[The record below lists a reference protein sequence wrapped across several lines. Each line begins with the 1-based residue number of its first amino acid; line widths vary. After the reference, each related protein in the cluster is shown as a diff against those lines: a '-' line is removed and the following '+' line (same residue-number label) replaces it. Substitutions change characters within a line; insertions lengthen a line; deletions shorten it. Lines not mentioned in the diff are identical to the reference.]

1 MDKRKF
7 LILFLI
13 LAIFVSVSAVCANDM
28 DDLNVTAQTDT
39 EDELA
44 IPDDSDTLSKTELSF
59 YDLNTKINSE
69 NSTINL
75 EKDYK
80 FNDATDG
87 NFTNGINIDDDY
99 ITINGN
105 NHYIDANYK
114 ADIFN
119 IYGSNIVIKNLIFKN
134 ANTAL
139 YIHNNDKV
147 ETSNVTFMN
156 CNGPNANSAV
166 FVKESEYI
174 SNNDKFIDNNA
185 EQGSAIY
192 ARESKLTISN
202 GLFKTQDTIGWGLI
216 YAIDSTYIDII
227 NTTFVNTTS
236 KYATAIYNEAGT
248 TYIKKSRFI
257 NLLATFTA
265 GSLGFKDK
273 SDVIIEDCE
282 FINVTS
288 SRNGG
293 AIFTDINYDDAQEG
307 FVLINNTLFEDCSS
321 GFGGA
326 CLQLG
331 GELYIIY
338 SRFINNYAEFSGGA
352 VYTSNTTVGISDS
365 LFKGNEANMDNKYYS
380 SCGGAV
386 FCDNSFYF
394 EIDDSEFINNKAEN
408 GGAIYIYDTN
418 YYLYDSKFNGNNDP
432 IYIVFDYDD
441 CEMDGLYGTDADD
454 IDRDEICHE
463 NFPSVIEGEGMQITL
478 IDQQEITELPEKYD
492 LRELNLVSPVKDQGS
507 MGSCWAF
514 GMTAA
519 LESALLKFMN
529 YNSTFSENAM
539 TDAMLIYSPYGE
551 LYTYEGGFNLN
562 AIAYVLSWLGYCSKD
577 SAAYDELGKISAQ
590 IRTENDIHIQDI
602 VLIPHE
608 PGDEYS
614 INNVKNA
621 IIKYGALAA
630 YVNSKSTSDEDDRIY
645 YNEDTFAQYNPN
657 EDISDH
663 AVCLVGWDDNFKKEK
678 FKETLDGDG
687 AWIVKNS
694 WGSDWGNEG
703 YFYVSYYD
711 RTFCAFPDKIEECFV
726 AISLENTILYNKNY
740 EYDFAGLSEFYID
753 HGETIT
759 YVNTY
764 ESTGNDVIAAVG
776 TYFNDEGVD
785 YDIEIYVNDEL
796 VYTQSGVSPFY
807 GYHTI
812 KLEKYVSINDGD
824 YFSIAVTSNAAPLCE
839 YPRALYK
846 DESSIIIYEDNT
858 WYDLNED
865 GEVACLKAYT
875 LPVEIENLYDY
886 YSEDLTYSVDVG
898 AKGVEVNM
906 TINGETQTVKSDK
919 NGIAKFSLSDLE
931 PGMYSAVLSYNDMSI
946 ISTIAI
952 SSTIDADDEVSI
964 VYGSGSGITATFYD
978 LNGEP
983 LERTCVTVT
992 YDGKTVEQLTN
1003 RQGKVTIIIGD
1014 YSKDQTVIFTNPETG
1029 EVATTKVHILPKP
1042 VIPVAPV
1049 VSPGIVYPTIT
1060 PQKISLTLQKVKIKK
1075 SANKLVIKATLKI
1088 NGKLANGKK
1097 VTFKFNG
1104 KKYVVKTKKGV
1115 AKLTIKKNVLK
1126 KLKAGKKLT
1135 YQVTYLKKTVKKT
1148 VKVK

>member
-13 LAIFVSVSAVCANDM
+13 LAIFVSVSTACANDM
-28 DDLNVTAQTDT
+28 DDLNITAQTDT
-39 EDELA
+39 DDELA

-59 YDLNTKINSE
+59 SQLNTKIKSGG
-69 NSTINL
+69 STINL
-75 EKDYK
+75 EDDYAFKDG
-80 FNDATDG
+80 TDG
-87 NFTNGINIDDDY
+87 QFIGGINITKDLV
-99 ITINGN
+99 INGN

-114 ADIFN
+114 SDIFN
-119 IYGSNIVIKNLIFKN
+119 VRIYGLNIVIKNLIFKN
-134 ANTAL
+134 ANNAL
-139 YIHNNDKV
+139 YINNDATV
-147 ETSNVTFMN
+147 TTNNVTFMN

-166 FVKESEYI
+166 IVKESEYI

-192 ARESKLTISN
+192 AQDAELTISN

-227 NTTFVNTTS
+227 ETTFVNTTS

-265 GSLGFKDK
+265 GSLGFKDE

-307 FVLINNTLFEDCSS
+307 FVLINNTLFKDCSS

-352 VYTSNTTVGISDS
+352 VYTSNTTVKISDS
-365 LFKGNEANMDNKYYS
+365 LFKGNEANMNNEHYS
-380 SCGGAV
+380 SCGGAI
-386 FCDNSFYF
+386 FCDNSFDF
-394 EIDDSEFINNKAEN
+394 EVYDSEFTNNKAKN
-408 GGAIYIYDTN
+408 GGAIYIYDST
-418 YYLYDSKFNGNNDP
+418 YYLYDLELNENNDP
-432 IYIVFDYDD
+432 LHIVFDYSD
-441 CEMDGLYGTDADD
+441 CEIDGLSGSDD
-454 IDRDEICHE
+454 IDFDDIYYEIY
-463 NFPSVIEGEGMQITL
+463 PPVIEGEGMQITL
-478 IDQQEITELPEKYD
+478 IDQPEITKLPKYD
-492 LRELNLVSPVKDQGS
+492 LRELNLVSPVKDQGA

-539 TDAMLIYSPYGE
+539 TDSMLIYSPYGE
-551 LYTYEGGFNLN
+551 LNTFEGGLNLN

-577 SAAYDELGKISAQ
+577 STPYDELGKISAQ
-590 IRTENDIHIQDI
+590 IRTDYDIHIQDI

-608 PGDEYS
+608 PGDKDS

-630 YVNSKSTSDEDDRIY
+630 YINSKSTSDEDDSIY
-645 YNEDTFAQYNPN
+645 YNEDTFAQYNPTG
-657 EDISDH
+657 EISNH
-663 AVCLVGWDDNFKKEK
+663 AVCVVGWDDNFSRFNFSQEPN
-678 FKETLDGDG
+678 GDG

-694 WGSDWGNEG
+694 WGSDWGDEG

-711 RTFCAFPDKIEECFV
+711 TTFCAFPNNIEEYFV
-726 AISLENTILYNKNY
+726 AVSLENTIPYNKNY
-740 EYDFAGLSEFYID
+740 EYDFAGLSEFYEYGD
-753 HGETIT
+753 TIT

-796 VYTQSGVSPFY
+796 VYTQSGVSPFC

-812 KLEKYVSINDGD
+812 KLDEYVSINEGD
-824 YFSIAVTSNAAPLCE
+824 YFSIAITTSAVPLCS
-839 YPRALYK
+839 YPRLLYK
-846 DESSIIIYEDNT
+846 DESSIIIYEDNDR
-858 WYDLNED
+858 YDLNND

-875 LPVEIENLYDY
+875 LPIEIENLYDY
-886 YSEDLTYSVDVG
+886 NSEDLTCSLDVG
-898 AKGVEVNM
+898 AKGVEVSM
-906 TINGETQTVKSDK
+906 TINGETQTVRSDK
-919 NGIAKFSLSDLE
+919 NGIAKFSLSGLK
-931 PGMYSAVLSYNDMSI
+931 PGMYITTISYNDMSI
-946 ISTIAI
+946 INSVIIPSTIEV
-952 SSTIDADDEVSI
+952 DDEVSI

-978 LNGEP
+978 SNGEP
-983 LERTCVTVT
+983 LERTYVTVT
-992 YDGKTVEQLTN
+992 YDGKTVDQLTN
-1003 RQGKVTIIIGD
+1003 RQGKVTIVIGD

-1042 VIPVAPV
+1042 VIPIAPAV
-1049 VSPGIVYPTIT
+1049 FPGIVYPGVNT
-1060 PQKISLTLQKVKIKK
+1060 QKVVLTLQKVKIKK
-1075 SANKLVIKATLKI
+1075 SAKKLVIKATLKI

-1126 KLKAGKKLT
+1126 KLKVGKKLT

>member
-1 MDKRKF
+1 M
-7 LILFLI
+7 
-13 LAIFVSVSAVCANDM
+13 SVSAVCANDVT
-28 DDLNVTAQTDT
+28 DLNVTAQTDT

-59 YDLNTKINSE
+59 NDLNTKINSGS
-69 NSTINL
+69 STTIKL
-75 EKDYK
+75 DKDYA
-80 FNDATDG
+80 FNDGTDEE
-87 NFTNGINIDDDY
+87 FIDGIDIYDDY

-139 YIHNNDKV
+139 YIHNYEEV

-166 FVKESEYI
+166 IVKESTYK
-174 SNNDKFIDNNA
+174 SNYDKFIDNNA

-192 ARESKLTISN
+192 ARDSELTISN

-216 YAIDSTYIDII
+216 YGDSSNI
-227 NTTFVNTTS
+227 NVIETTFVNTTS

-293 AIFTDINYDDAQEG
+293 AIFTDINYNDAKEG

-338 SRFINNYAEFSGGA
+338 SRFINNYAKFSGGA

-441 CEMDGLYGTDADD
+441 CEMEGLYGTDADD

-551 LYTYEGGFNLN
+551 LCTYEGGFNLN

-577 SAAYDELGKISAQ
+577 SAPYDELGKISAQ

-630 YVNSKSTSDEDDRIY
+630 YINSKSTSDEDDSIY
-645 YNEDTFAQYNPN
+645 YNEDTFAQYNPSR
-657 EDISDH
+657 EISDH
-663 AVCLVGWDDNFKKEK
+663 AVCLVGWDDNFAKEK
-678 FKETLDGDG
+678 FNETPDGDG

-711 RTFCAFPDKIEECFV
+711 TTFCAFPDKIEECFV

-740 EYDFAGLSEFYID
+740 EYDFAGLTEFYID
-753 HGETIT
+753 HGDTIT

-776 TYFNDEGVD
+776 TYFNDEGID

-824 YFSIAVTSNAAPLCE
+824 YFSIAITSNAAPLCE

-846 DESSIIIYEDNT
+846 DESSIIIYEDNSM
-858 WYDLNED
+858 YDLNEE

-875 LPVEIENLYDY
+875 LPIDIENLYDY

-898 AKGVEVNM
+898 EKGVEVNM
-906 TINGETQTVKSDK
+906 TINGETQTVKSNK

-931 PGMYSAVLSYNDMSI
+931 PGMYSAVISYNDMSI

-978 LNGEP
+978 SNGEP
-983 LERTCVTVT
+983 LERTYVTVT
-992 YDGKTVEQLTN
+992 YDGKTVDQLTN

-1042 VIPVAPV
+1042 AIPVAPV
-1049 VSPGIVYPTIT
+1049 VSPGIVYPIST

-1126 KLKAGKKLT
+1126 KLKVGKKLT